1 MIDETHSASARARV
15 SPGSISTKDFE
26 GAQESREIAI
36 GQPVFEQVATDG
48 DASRRSGR
56 VLEAVFERPP
66 EVGPLGPESREGINL
81 TVIVGAGD
89 GGEVRDPCQV
99 ATPKKHLGI
108 AGEPLPAELAQDLE
122 HAEPLA
128 PGSLHALDE

>member
-1 MIDETHSASARARV
+1 M
-15 SPGSISTKDFE
+15 
-26 GAQESREIAI
+26 
-36 GQPVFEQVATDG
+36 
-48 DASRRSGR
+48 
-56 VLEAVFERPP
+56 FERPP
-66 EVGPLGPESREGINL
+66 EVGPLGPESREGIHL

-108 AGEPLPAELAQDLE
+108 ADEPLPAELAQDLE

-128 PGSLHALDE
+128 PGSLHALDERLLDEGADDVRDRSGRQVRVGAHLLRGVDLETAREDG